1 MQAEFLCTLQPA
13 RPGMPD
19 DPTPE
24 ERDAVGAHFAYYQQL
39 RDRGVLV
46 LAGRTTE
53 PPYTGV
59 FIFRAESEDHAH
71 AIVQTDPAVA
81 RSVMTATLQPFRTAL
96 TGRGPDEA
104 R

>member
-1 MQAEFLCTLQPA
+1 MQAEFLCTLRPVRPA
-13 RPGMPD
+13 MPD

-24 ERDAVGAHFAYYQQL
+24 ERDAVGAHFAYYQSL

-59 FIFRAESEDHAH
+59 FVFRAESEDHAR
-71 AIVQTDPAVA
+71 AIVDTDPAVA

-96 TGRGPDEA
+96 FGADPTKDR
-104 R
+104 